1 VKDGKDSGFEIVS
14 LPISNTSE
22 LFTGSG
28 PSNPGSGGSGFG
40 QSQFASNSLKDVI
53 ENYLRYYAHGESHTA
68 RAKRYDLEHFL
79 KFIAGSPANIQNVS
93 VSEWTMQRTKDFID
107 QRLAQGESPATVSRR
122 LATIKHF
129 GRTIAERLPG
139 YVNPAR
145 EVKSPSFQIS
155 KPKGLTAEEIQALK
169 DAADTDVI
177 RKQGKFSAH
186 RNRFL
191 LLFLLATG
199 LRADEVR
206 VLTLGQLTDDRR
218 WCRNVKTKGRRFRNV
233 YLDEAIRVELE
244 KYLALRDESLR
255 EKFSETVGIEIN
267 ARVPVIVST
276 YRAVP
281 QKPESLA
288 MSPKGIWN
296 AISELGIIASSSDS
310 KIRLHPHRL
319 RHTFAHGLLDSSLD
333 IRLVAQALGHSD
345 VRTTMRYTERSD
357 EQLAEAIEKRS
368 RS

>member
-1 VKDGKDSGFEIVS
+1 MKDPDDTDFEIVTLS
-14 LPISNTSE
+14 KSEAGE
-22 LFTGSG
+22 LFSGSHYG
-28 PSNPGSGGSGFG
+28 HAQFG
-40 QSQFASNSLKDVI
+40 SNSLKDVI

-68 RAKRYDLEHFL
+68 RAKRYDLGHFL
-79 KFIAGSPANIQNVS
+79 KFLAGKVSNVDS
-93 VSEWTMQRTKDFID
+93 VAVADWTMQSTKDFID
-107 QRLAQGESPATVSRR
+107 SRLAKGESPATVSRR

-155 KPKGLTAEEIQALK
+155 KPNGLTSDEIEALK
-169 DAADTDVI
+169 DAANTGI
-177 RKQGKFSAH
+177 ERKTKKFSSE

-206 VLTLGQLTDDRR
+206 VLTLGQLTEDHR

-233 YLDEAIRVELE
+233 YLDEVIRAELDS
-244 KYLALRDESLR
+244 YLNLRAENLV
-255 EKFSETVGIEIN
+255 EKFPSSLGIDIN
-267 ARVPVIVST
+267 PRVPVIIST
-276 YRAVP
+276 YRGDP
-281 QKPESLA
+281 LKPESLA

-296 AISELGIIASSSDS
+296 AISEFGIIASSANS

-319 RHTFAHGLLDSSLD
+319 RHTFAHGLLESSLD

-357 EQLAEAIEKRS
+357 DQLAEAIEKRNKS
-368 RS
+368 